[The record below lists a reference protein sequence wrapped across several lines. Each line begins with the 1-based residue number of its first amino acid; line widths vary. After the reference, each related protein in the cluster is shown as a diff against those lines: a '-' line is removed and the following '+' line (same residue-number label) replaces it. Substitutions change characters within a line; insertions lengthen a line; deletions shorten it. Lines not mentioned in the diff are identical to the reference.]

1 MVNSTYNKIMENLR
15 FLKSKESLD
24 VLDKTIDYV
33 TLNKISFIEGF
44 LYFTEAQMERKRENL
59 MTHAVLMAGFPKI
72 KTLNDFDFDYQPSIN
87 KAQIE
92 DFKSLRFIESKE
104 NIVFFGNSGV
114 GKTHLA
120 IAIGVTAAQN
130 RQSTYFMKCSD
141 LIAALHK
148 AKLEDRLQDKLKKL
162 ASYKVLI
169 IDELGYL
176 PISKDDS
183 KLFLELIDRRYEKY
197 STIIATNI
205 NFSQWDEIFGDA
217 VIANA
222 ILDRILHH
230 SHIVTIKGKSY
241 RLQHLYNDGELSERK
256 NKEITNTIGE

>member
-1 MVNSTYNKIMENLR
+1 MVNSTYNKILDNLR
-15 FLKSKESLD
+15 FLKSKESID

-33 TLNKISFIEGF
+33 TLNKLSFIDGF
-44 LYFTEAQMERKRENL
+44 LYFTEVQMEKKRENL
-59 MTHAVLMAGFPKI
+59 MNHAVKMAGFPKI
-72 KTLNDFDFDYQPSIN
+72 KTLLDFDFDYQPTIN

-92 DFKSLRFIESKE
+92 DFNSLRFIENIE

-120 IAIGVTAAQN
+120 TAIGVTAAQN

-141 LIAALHK
+141 LIASLHK

-162 ASYKVLI
+162 TSYKLLI

-176 PISKDDS
+176 PISKEDS
-183 KLFLELIDRRYEKY
+183 KLFFQLIDKRYEKY
-197 STIIATNI
+197 STIITTNI
-205 NFSQWDEIFGDA
+205 NFSQWDEVFGDV

-230 SHIVTIKGKSY
+230 AHIVTIKGKSY
-241 RLQHLYNDGELSERK
+241 RLQHLYNEGDFIERK
-256 NKEITNTIGE
+256 NE

>member
-1 MVNSTYNKIMENLR
+1 MVNSTYNKILDNLR
-15 FLKSKESLD
+15 FLKSKESID

-33 TLNKISFIEGF
+33 TLNKLSFIDGF
-44 LYFTEAQMERKRENL
+44 LYFTEAQMEKKRENL
-59 MTHAVLMAGFPKI
+59 MNHAVKMAGFPKI
-72 KTLNDFDFDYQPSIN
+72 KTLLDFDFDYQPTIN

-92 DFKSLRFIESKE
+92 DFNSLRFIENME

-120 IAIGVTAAQN
+120 TAIGVTAAQN

-141 LIAALHK
+141 LIASLHK

-162 ASYKVLI
+162 TSYKLLI

-176 PISKDDS
+176 PISKEDS
-183 KLFLELIDRRYEKY
+183 KLFFQLIDKRYEKY
-197 STIIATNI
+197 STIITTNI
-205 NFSQWDEIFGDA
+205 NFSQWDEVFGDV

-230 SHIVTIKGKSY
+230 AHIVTIKGKSY
-241 RLQHLYNDGELSERK
+241 RLQHLYNEGDFIERK
-256 NKEITNTIGE
+256 SE

>member
-1 MVNSTYNKIMENLR
+1 MVNSTYNKILDNLR
-15 FLKSKESLD
+15 FLKSKESID

-33 TLNKISFIEGF
+33 TLNKLSFIDGF
-44 LYFTEAQMERKRENL
+44 LYFTEAQMEKKRENL
-59 MTHAVLMAGFPKI
+59 MNHAVKMAGFPKI
-72 KTLNDFDFDYQPSIN
+72 KTLLDFDFDYQPSIN
-87 KAQIE
+87 KVQIE
-92 DFKSLRFIESKE
+92 DFNSLRFIENKE

-120 IAIGVTAAQN
+120 TAIGVTAAQN

-141 LIAALHK
+141 LIASLHK

-162 ASYKVLI
+162 TSYKLLI

-176 PISKDDS
+176 PISKEDS
-183 KLFLELIDRRYEKY
+183 KLFFQLIDKRYEKY
-197 STIIATNI
+197 STIITTNI
-205 NFSQWDEIFGDA
+205 NFSQWDEVFGDV

-230 SHIVTIKGKSY
+230 AHIVTIKGKSY
-241 RLQHLYNDGELSERK
+241 RLQHLYNEGDFIERK
-256 NKEITNTIGE
+256 NE

>member
-1 MVNSTYNKIMENLR
+1 MVNSTYNKILDNLR
-15 FLKSKESLD
+15 FLKSKESID

-33 TLNKISFIEGF
+33 TLNKLSFIDGF
-44 LYFTEAQMERKRENL
+44 LYFTEAQMEKKRENL
-59 MTHAVLMAGFPKI
+59 MNHAVKMAGFPKI
-72 KTLNDFDFDYQPSIN
+72 KTLLDFDFDYQPTIN

-92 DFKSLRFIESKE
+92 DFNSLRFIENIE

-120 IAIGVTAAQN
+120 TAIGVTAAQN

-141 LIAALHK
+141 LIASLHK

-162 ASYKVLI
+162 TSYKLLI

-176 PISKDDS
+176 PISKEDS
-183 KLFLELIDRRYEKY
+183 KLFFQLIDKRYEKY
-197 STIIATNI
+197 STIITTNI
-205 NFSQWDEIFGDA
+205 NFSQWDEVFGDV

-230 SHIVTIKGKSY
+230 AHIVTIKGKSY
-241 RLQHLYNDGELSERK
+241 RLQHLYNEGDFIERK
-256 NKEITNTIGE
+256 NE

>member
-1 MVNSTYNKIMENLR
+1 MVNSTYNKILDNLR
-15 FLKSKESLD
+15 FLKSKESID

-33 TLNKISFIEGF
+33 TLNKLSFIDGF
-44 LYFTEAQMERKRENL
+44 LYFTEAQMEKKRENL
-59 MTHAVLMAGFPKI
+59 MNHAVKMAGFPKI
-72 KTLNDFDFDYQPSIN
+72 KTLLDFDFDYQPTIN

-92 DFKSLRFIESKE
+92 DFNSLRFIENME

-120 IAIGVTAAQN
+120 TAIGVTAAQN

-141 LIAALHK
+141 LIASLHK

-162 ASYKVLI
+162 TSYKLLI

-176 PISKDDS
+176 PISKEDS
-183 KLFLELIDRRYEKY
+183 KLFFQLIDKRYEKY
-197 STIIATNI
+197 STIITTNI
-205 NFSQWDEIFGDA
+205 NFSQWDEVFGDV

-230 SHIVTIKGKSY
+230 AHIVTIKGKSY
-241 RLQHLYNDGELSERK
+241 RLQHLYNEGDFIERK
-256 NKEITNTIGE
+256 NE

>member
-1 MVNSTYNKIMENLR
+1 MVNSTYNKILDNLR
-15 FLKSKESLD
+15 FLKSKESID

-33 TLNKISFIEGF
+33 TLNKLSFIDGF
-44 LYFTEAQMERKRENL
+44 LYFTEAQMEKKRENL
-59 MTHAVLMAGFPKI
+59 MNHAVKMAGFPKI
-72 KTLNDFDFDYQPSIN
+72 KTLLDFDFEYQPTIN

-92 DFKSLRFIESKE
+92 DFNSLRFIENME

-120 IAIGVTAAQN
+120 TAIGVTAAQN

-141 LIAALHK
+141 LIASLHK

-162 ASYKVLI
+162 TSYKLLI

-176 PISKDDS
+176 PISKEDS
-183 KLFLELIDRRYEKY
+183 KLFFQLIDKRYEKY
-197 STIIATNI
+197 STIITTNI
-205 NFSQWDEIFGDA
+205 NFSQWDEVFGDV

-230 SHIVTIKGKSY
+230 AHIVTIKGKSY
-241 RLQHLYNDGELSERK
+241 RLQHLYNEGDFIERK
-256 NKEITNTIGE
+256 SE